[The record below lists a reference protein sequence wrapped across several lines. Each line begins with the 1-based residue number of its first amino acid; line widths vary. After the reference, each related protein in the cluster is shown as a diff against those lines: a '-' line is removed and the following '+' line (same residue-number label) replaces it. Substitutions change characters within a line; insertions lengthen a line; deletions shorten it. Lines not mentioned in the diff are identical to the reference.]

1 MHGGSDKMYEIGSE
15 FHERTTQI
23 GINKYTNLIDIE
35 KRYVLSGRT
44 AIAYII
50 KDILSYSIFRKVA
63 LPAYCCASMVEPFIS
78 KGIEVVFYG
87 IRLNYEKIFEQVEAV
102 LVMDYFGVG
111 SESTFKFA
119 ELGKRKK
126 KILIVDATQTAFS
139 RLATYPLADYI
150 FVSYRKWTDC
160 LCAAVYAK
168 KGFSIVSPKKSNDT
182 YVTSWRMAANMK
194 EKYLLHAF
202 GEKDAFLN
210 LYKKANR
217 LLGEYYEDCAP
228 PADEIERFELIDS
241 DYLRQCRRT
250 NATILIRT
258 ITEIK
263 RLWKND
269 AQFMYETLGE
279 EDCPLFVPLLV
290 NADIRDKIQKQ
301 LIISGIFCPL
311 HWHIDLNYP
320 YVKTKYHDCEIS
332 LVCDQRYGKEEMI
345 REANEIS
352 IAVYN
357 LENYLKE

>member
-1 MHGGSDKMYEIGSE
+1 
-15 FHERTTQI
+15 
-23 GINKYTNLIDIE
+23 
-35 KRYVLSGRT
+35 
-44 AIAYII
+44 
-50 KDILSYSIFRKVA
+50 
-63 LPAYCCASMVEPFIS
+63 
-78 KGIEVVFYG
+78 
-87 IRLNYEKIFEQVEAV
+87 
-102 LVMDYFGVG
+102 
-111 SESTFKFA
+111 
-119 ELGKRKK
+119 
-126 KILIVDATQTAFS
+126 
-139 RLATYPLADYI
+139 
-150 FVSYRKWTDC
+150 
-160 LCAAVYAK
+160 
-168 KGFSIVSPKKSNDT
+168 
-182 YVTSWRMAANMK
+182 MK
-194 EKYLLHAF
+194 EKYLLHAS

-217 LLGEYYEDCAP
+217 LLGEHYEDCAP

-301 LIISGIFCPL
+301 LIISGIFCPI
-311 HWHIDLNYP
+311 HWPIDLNYP

-357 LENYLKE
+357 LENCLKE